1 MDKLTVEVKTA
12 ARTHGAAGKKT
23 KYQYDPNEDTVEGT
37 WEHKQRSN
45 EMCETLG

>member
-37 WEHKQRSN
+37 WDSLSRDQMRCVKH
-45 EMCETLG
+45 